1 MLCAADSIGVFQVES
16 RAQMGLLPRLQPRRF
31 YDLVVQIA
39 LVRPGPIQGGAV
51 HPFVRRKLGQEPIT
65 YLHPKLVAPLERT
78 LGIPVFQEQL
88 MQMAMAVGGCTGEDA
103 DLLRRAM
110 GSKRGLERIDSLR
123 DKLYAGMASNGLT
136 GEVADD
142 IYAKIQAF
150 ANFGFAESHSLSFAL
165 LVYAS
170 SWIKLHYPAAFLA
183 GLLRAQPMGFYSPAT
198 LVGDARRHGVEVRR
212 PDLLLS
218 GVEARAGGPIPAA
231 TPCVDAAPPSRRVST
246 TDRTL
251 PPRRRPPPCGSASPA
266 SPGSARR
273 SPSGS
278 SPSGSAAATYRDMED
293 LVRRVGLTTQ
303 QLESLATAGAFDCFD
318 LTRREALWRSGSAAE
333 NRAEVLAGSVV
344 AVQPPL
350 FADPTSFETLAADL
364 WATGVSTDDHPL
376 AHFRADLDER
386 GVLSSQGLRT
396 AESGRRIEIAGLV
409 THRQRPA
416 TASGITFLNLEDE
429 TGLTNVICSLG
440 VWGRYRRV
448 VRDSPALIVRGI
460 LERSPEGVTNLLAD
474 RFEPLRVGVRHASRD
489 FQ

>member
-110 GSKRGLERIDSLR
+110 GSKRGLERIDSLKE
-123 DKLYAGMASNGLT
+123 KLYAGMASNGLT
-136 GEVADD
+136 GEIADD
-142 IYAKIQAF
+142 IYGKIQAF

-218 GVEARAGGPIPAA
+218 GVEAGLEDIPLAEEPAERA
-231 TPCVDAAPPSRRVST
+231 S
-246 TDRTL
+246 
-251 PPRRRPPPCGSASPA
+251 
-266 SPGSARR
+266 R
-273 SPSGS
+273 SPRYDET
-278 SPSGSAAATYRDMED
+278 SAVRLGLAGVTRIGKAVAERIVAERERGGDYLDMED

-303 QLESLATAGAFDCFD
+303 QLESLATAGAFDCFE

-333 NRAEVLAGSVV
+333 NRAEVIAGSVV

-350 FADPTSFETLAADL
+350 FPDPTSFETLAADL
-364 WATGVSTDDHPL
+364 WATGVSTDDHPI
-376 AHFRADLDER
+376 AHFRPDLDER
-386 GVLSSQGLRT
+386 GVLSAQGLRT

-448 VRDSPALIVRGI
+448 VRDSPALIVRGV

-489 FQ
+489 FH